1 MSRLVIAG
9 VPKSGKTTLAKD
21 YSCDVMHTDDLIAF
35 GWSEASE
42 LVASEWMRKP
52 GPWVIE
58 GVATVRAL
66 RKAMMG
72 TVAKPCDAV
81 LYLGAPHV
89 ELSAGQQGM
98 AKGIASVWAEVMPR
112 LKARGVKVYES
123 VEEMANG

>member
-1 MSRLVIAG
+1 MSRIVIAG
-9 VPKSGKTTLAKD
+9 VPKSGKTTHAQTF
-21 YSCDVMHTDDLIAF
+21 SCTVLHTDDLIAY

-42 LVASEWMRKP
+42 EVAAKWFKQP

-66 RKAMMG
+66 RKAMLG

-81 LYLGAPHV
+81 LYLATPHV

-98 AKGIASVWAEVMPR
+98 AKGIASVWAEILPR

-123 VEEMANG
+123 VEEMQA